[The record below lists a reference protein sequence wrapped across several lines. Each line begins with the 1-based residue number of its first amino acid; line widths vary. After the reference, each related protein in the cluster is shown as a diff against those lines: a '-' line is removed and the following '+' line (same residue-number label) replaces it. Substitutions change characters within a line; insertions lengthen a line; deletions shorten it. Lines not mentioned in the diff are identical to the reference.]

1 MQEVFIGA
9 ILRQRRQELKVT
21 QEDLCRGICESST
34 LSRVESG
41 KQSLSKLKLDV
52 LLQRLGLSGDRYYA
66 FLSREEKEVTRLC
79 MEIAACNRHNDYE
92 IGLQKLEK
100 LQSYPQIQEATI
112 QQFIL
117 TSKTVLGK
125 KTEGKKQV
133 SYTEHEQLDL
143 LMKAISLTQPQFS
156 IESLE
161 QRLYGIEEIRVIDR
175 IAQVYSR
182 MGNTEQALEIYPK
195 LFSALFPQIE
205 SVVQYSSVLLEV
217 GCHYAQT
224 AEQAKLYCK
233 AEKIACEGKK
243 CCIQQKKYY
252 YLPDFLEVLGKSY
265 FYQGQKEKGEKILK
279 QAYYLGEGIHGEDKM
294 EFAKSLS

>member
-52 LLQRLGLSGDRYYA
+52 LLQRLGLSGDQYYA
-66 FLSREEKEVTRLC
+66 FLNKEEREVTRLC
-79 MEIAACNRHNDYE
+79 TEIAACNRHNDYE

-100 LQSYPQIQEATI
+100 LQSYPQVQEVTI

-125 KTEGKKQV
+125 KTEGKKPIG
-133 SYTEHEQLDL
+133 YTEHEQLDL

-161 QRLYGIEEIRVIDR
+161 QRLYGIEEIKVIDR
-175 IAQVYSR
+175 IAQVYSK
-182 MGNTEQALEIYPK
+182 MGKTEQALEIYPK
-195 LFSALFPQIE
+195 LFAALFPQIE
-205 SVVQYSSVLLEV
+205 SAAQYGSVLLQV
-217 GCHYAQT
+217 SCHYAQT
-224 AEQAKLYCK
+224 AEQAKLYRK

-243 CCIQQKKYY
+243 YCIQQKKYY

-265 FYQGQKEKGEKILK
+265 FYQGEKEKGREILK
-279 QAYYLGEGIHGEDKM
+279 QAYYLGEGIRGEGKK
-294 EFAKSLS
+294 ELVKFLS